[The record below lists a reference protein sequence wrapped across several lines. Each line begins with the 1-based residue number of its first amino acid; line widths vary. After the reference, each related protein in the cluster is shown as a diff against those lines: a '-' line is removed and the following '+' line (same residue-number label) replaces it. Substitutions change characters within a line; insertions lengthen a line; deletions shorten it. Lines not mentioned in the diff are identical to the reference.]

1 MHGLRLGADEM
12 TDTKPPFDNC
22 KFDMCDLPGQC
33 RSEGK
38 CHHPKAVTHT
48 KPTIDEHSCSYHC
61 DRPECIKAQREL
73 MREELKRIQ
82 SAEMTADELLREA
95 RVLLNRYWLE
105 VPLGHQPRM
114 IAADAESVVSRIDA
128 HLASHQSDYDKGLLR
143 AAEICA
149 IEEAIAA
156 GKMTAPMVF
165 TKMREL
171 IRASPRSRRNRD

>member
-1 MHGLRLGADEM
+1 MADIRALRDIAANHGWIVCDDAADEIERLEKDKAALIADAHAAYM
-12 TDTKPPFDNC
+12 GWRNGGDGMKP
-22 KFDMCDLPGQC
+22 
-33 RSEGK
+33 
-38 CHHPKAVTHT
+38 
-48 KPTIDEHSCSYHC
+48 
-61 DRPECIKAQREL
+61 RE
-73 MREELKRIQ
+73 M
-82 SAEMTADELLREA
+82 SADELLREA

>member
-1 MHGLRLGADEM
+1 M
-12 TDTKPPFDNC
+12 TD
-22 KFDMCDLPGQC
+22 
-33 RSEGK
+33 
-38 CHHPKAVTHT
+38 T
-48 KPTIDEHSCSYHC
+48 KPTIDEQIEAVRQESSFLAGC
-61 DRPECIKAQREL
+61 DSLEMHYAVIASL
-73 MREELKRIQ
+73 EELKRVQ